1 MQVMAVSKI
10 MRVEE
15 YDTRYLNVNSKEYEA
30 L

>member
-10 MRVEE
+10 VRVEE
-15 YDTRYLNVNSKEYEA
+15 YDARYLNVNTMEYEA